1 MVSNCSIGI
10 NELFFN
16 CNKTYVKKIIGE
28 ANSYV
33 IRNNLKKWI
42 STLKFSDLEL
52 SIDKVEIIVMSE
64 NLKKLIQ
71 HLKDKFK
78 TVSDTLLYHIL
89 YYLQYSYHNNIEIED
104 FPYIVY
110 VNDII
115 YNPLYFQ

>member
-1 MVSNCSIGI
+1 MVSNCTIGI
-10 NELFFN
+10 NDLFFN
-16 CNKTYVKKIIGE
+16 YNKSYVKKIIGE

-52 SIDKVEIIVMSE
+52 SIDNVEIIVMGK
-64 NLKKLIQ
+64 NLKNFIRY
-71 HLKDKFK
+71 HKDKFK
-78 TVSDTLLYHIL
+78 NISDTLLYHIL

-110 VNDII
+110 INNII